1 MWLLEFFDFSH
12 LLSAVGLAV
21 AGWQILRNRKL
32 KMARKT
38 DAFELYVKSSFILIN
53 AHRCINLLQKEENY
67 DELKTEIGKIEGAMQ
82 SLVQSSVKQIYLSHD
97 YSEKQLLYWV
107 KMGKT
112 GERQLNTF
120 MQYID
125 A

>member
-1 MWLLEFFDFSH
+1 MWLFEFFDFSH

-53 AHRCINLLQKEENY
+53 AHRCINLLKKEFKGRGY
-67 DELKTEIGKIEGAMQ
+67 TVAKLPVPRHLCLG
-82 SLVQSSVKQIYLSHD
+82 
-97 YSEKQLLYWV
+97 
-107 KMGKT
+107 
-112 GERQLNTF
+112 
-120 MQYID
+120 
-125 A
+125 

>member
-32 KMARKT
+32 QQARKT
-38 DAFELYVKSSFILIN
+38 DAFELFVKSSFIL
-53 AHRCINLLQKEENY
+53 ADTQRCIKHLKEDSS
-67 DELKTEIGKIEGAMQ
+67 DELKLEIGKIEGAMQ
-82 SLVQSSVKQIYLSHD
+82 ILLQSSVKQIYLSHN
-97 YSEKQLLYWV
+97 YTEKQLLNWV
-107 KMGKT
+107 KMGKI
-112 GERQLNTF
+112 GNNHLNTF
-120 MQYID
+120 TQYID